1 MTGHPMCGHDRYHGD
16 DMWDVE
22 CCICGGNPCSAVT
35 VELMM
40 RHREF
45 DIDLWTRPATVGGG
59 DEPPF

>member
-1 MTGHPMCGHDRYHGD
+1 MTHPMCGHDRYYGD
-16 DMWDVE
+16 DSWDVE

-45 DIDLWTRPATVGGG
+45 DIDLWTSAREVSNA
-59 DEPPF
+59 PF